1 VIIDTARFVGA
12 ERPYWDELAKLLEQ
26 LKNDPERRLS
36 FEEVQRFHY
45 LYERSSADLSR
56 VGTFSADPH
65 LRRSLEALVAQA
77 YAQIHETRAPIR
89 VRWKNL
95 LTVFPQAFR
104 RHAAAFQLAV
114 AATLIGALF
123 GGFAIRQ
130 DPRAKAVLMPFPGLM
145 LSPADRVKQEESA
158 KNDRM
163 QGHKASFSAELMT
176 HNIRVTMFAMA
187 AGITW
192 GAGTLILLFYNG
204 VLLGAVVADYVAGGQ
219 SAFLAGWLLP
229 HGSIEIPAILIGGQ
243 AGFVLASAL
252 IGWGTRETRAER
264 FRAVSHDLFA
274 LIGGAAVMLIW
285 AGAVESFVSQYHQP
299 VLPYALK
306 IGFGAC
312 ELVALTAF
320 LWLVGRE

>member
-1 VIIDTARFVGA
+1 VIIDTARFVHA
-12 ERPYWDELAKLLEQ
+12 ERPYWEELAKLLEQ
-26 LKNDPERRLS
+26 MKNDPERRLS
-36 FEEVQRFHY
+36 FEEVQRLHY

-56 VGTFSADPH
+56 VGTFSAEPR
-65 LRRSLEALVAQA
+65 LRQSLEALVAQA
-77 YAQIHETRAPIR
+77 YAQIHETRAPLK
-89 VRWKNL
+89 VRWKSL
-95 LTVFPQAFR
+95 LTAFPLAFR
-104 RHAAAFQLAV
+104 RHTAAFKLSV
-114 AATLIGALF
+114 AATLVGALF

-130 DPRAKAVLMPFPGLM
+130 DPKAKAVLMPFPNLM
-145 LSPADRVKQEESA
+145 VSPAERVKQEESV
-158 KNDRM
+158 KTDRM
-163 QGHKASFSAELMT
+163 QGHKASFSADLMT

-252 IGWGTRETRAER
+252 IGWGGRETRAER
-264 FRAVSHDLFA
+264 FRAVSHDLFV

-285 AGAVESFVSQYHQP
+285 AGAIESFVSQYHQP

-306 IGFGAC
+306 IGFGGC

-320 LWLVGRE
+320 LALAGRE